1 MPELKEAARLSWDSV
16 RLMAS
21 GSSTS
26 VSSKEIASVSKA
38 NPLTFKATYETKTEA
53 ARFADGSA
61 LEKGKTYTYNGTS
74 WNAA

>member
-1 MPELKEAARLSWDSV
+1 
-16 RLMAS
+16 MAS

-38 NPLTFKATYETKTEA
+38 NPLSFNATYETKTEA
-53 ARFADGSA
+53 VRFADGTNLQA
-61 LEKGKTYTYNGTS
+61 GKTYTYNGTS